1 MKYFTKNLWFYEQLL
16 LLVDKFPTPAL
27 VRFLGVHQDEEVWGI
42 WASGGNWSYGQHGWW
57 GNSILKCTQEPSA
70 LLYRYHIGNLEC
82 FHLII
87 LKISKW
93 KDDFHLYNWRRV
105 EWRCFCCSL
114 GIFVEQ
120 SLVTYIINHWHCLI
134 GSLLIIVVQWAVK
147 MQPSN
152 YDGDDD

>member
-1 MKYFTKNLWFYEQLL
+1 MVTHPFMKYFTKNLWFYKQLL
-16 LLVDKFPTPAL
+16 LPMDKFPTPAL

-87 LKISKW
+87 LKISLNERMISTCTIGEGLSE
-93 KDDFHLYNWRRV
+93 DVFVVLLAYLLSNHLWPTSV
-105 EWRCFCCSL
+105 II
-114 GIFVEQ
+114 GIVW
-120 SLVTYIINHWHCLI
+120 LVLYW
-134 GSLLIIVVQWAVK
+134 
-147 MQPSN
+147 
-152 YDGDDD
+152 